1 MERFIPRW
9 IEEAGFDEAT
19 KQIVFEAWWKR
30 IETRGWRSVNMI
42 RTDHGLTIELDQE
55 GKGLWIVTF
64 ERYGTSWSNAAD
76 TEEEAKET
84 AAGFMLGEN
93 RVREENEKRKS

>member
-1 MERFIPRW
+1 MERFVPRW

-19 KQIVFEAWWKR
+19 KQAVFEAWWKR
-30 IETRGWRSVNMI
+30 IETRGWNSVNMI
-42 RTDHGLTIELDQE
+42 RTDPGLTVQLDHE
-55 GKGLWIVTF
+55 GDGLWIVTF
-64 ERYGTSWSNAAD
+64 ERYGTSWSNTAD